1 MRILFLTLIFIF
13 YSNISNAVEFN
24 GKFAQ
29 GSFIIGKV
37 EKGSKIEIDKRKIR
51 LTEDGYFAFGLDRDR
66 KNDVVIK
73 IRKNGNTEIIEKKV
87 FRLIFSFKNKYPNI
101 ANQIVWVLIIN
112 KTFATVVCVIETI

>member
-37 EKGSKIEIDKRKIR
+37 QKGSKIEIDNRKIR

-73 IRKNGNTEIIEKKV
+73 IRKNGNTETIEKKV
-87 FRLIFSFKNKYPNI
+87 FKRDYKIQRIDGLPQKSKLLHPQKFMKELRKIIF
-101 ANQIVWVLIIN
+101 
-112 KTFATVVCVIETI
+112 

>member
-37 EKGSKIEIDKRKIR
+37 EKGSKIEIDNRKIR
-51 LTEDGYFAFGLDRDR
+51 LTEDGYFAWVNNTKRRF
-66 KNDVVIK
+66 NVID
-73 IRKNGNTEIIEKKV
+73 NGCVQFLANSVLPE
-87 FRLIFSFKNKYPNI
+87 FKYGM
-101 ANQIVWVLIIN
+101 
-112 KTFATVVCVIETI
+112 C